1 MRLIADAQIN
11 IGFAEKDA
19 RRVAGKSDAEKAA
32 LERKA
37 RRLELLI
44 DVDKV
49 EKQDLEIYHH
59 YKIFEH
65 LFGEDTYFHNVQD
78 LNVAFG
84 DAEMYNG
91 NIIVAQS
98 MSHEPKVEIENI
110 ATGSFSTI
118 LLVNLDGNVFEGL
131 EGEVVQWMVKDIPDG
146 KLVKEG
152 VEVLP
157 YLRPLPFMGLKS
169 PIYEYEFTE
178 SLKPAQ
184 REFPVK
190 AMPFDL
196 YLDMYRDPKE
206 MEEEILEE
214 RLRRAQIK
222 DYRASKWIDPDYNEN
237 KKTLPA
243 WLHARLLERKGR
255 YAGIYDNA
263 IKN

>member
-78 LNVAFG
+78 LNVA
-84 DAEMYNG
+84 
-91 NIIVAQS
+91 
-98 MSHEPKVEIENI
+98 VEIENI

-243 WLHARLLERKGR
+243 WLHARLFGEEGALCWESTTTPSRIDCSQNLR
-255 YAGIYDNA
+255 FYS
-263 IKN
+263 